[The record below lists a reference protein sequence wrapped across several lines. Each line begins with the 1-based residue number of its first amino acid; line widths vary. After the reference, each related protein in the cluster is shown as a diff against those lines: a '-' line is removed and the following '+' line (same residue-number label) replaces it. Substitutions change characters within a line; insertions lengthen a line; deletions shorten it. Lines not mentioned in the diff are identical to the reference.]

1 MLNISASPLSHG
13 SNVSHCLRNM
23 RTLLLLAAI
32 CCLASAAPQ
41 GQWYAPPFAVLG
53 NQNVNQQPNPQG
65 FGTKSGT
72 RSQQRC
78 RGPKKRCKGKR
89 EAEADPVL
97 VYTSGL
103 AYPYVVPAVL
113 PLSLKPEVVATGAAV
128 PVAVGGY
135 KAVAGDNGD
144 LKVACVMI
152 RVMTSSLTSTFI

>member
-1 MLNISASPLSHG
+1 
-13 SNVSHCLRNM
+13 M

-41 GQWYAPPFAVLG
+41 GWAPPPFAVLG
-53 NQNVNQQPNPQG
+53 NQNVNQQPNPQAA
-65 FGTKSGT
+65 GTRKGN
-72 RSQQRC
+72 RSQQPKCSGPKWRC
-78 RGPKKRCKGKR
+78 RGKR
-89 EAEADPVL
+89 EAEADPGL

-152 RVMTSSLTSTFI
+152 RVMTSSFTSTFI

>member
-1 MLNISASPLSHG
+1 
-13 SNVSHCLRNM
+13 M
-23 RTLLLLAAI
+23 RTLLLLAVI

-41 GQWYAPPFAVLG
+41 GNPLFDFFGPQT
-53 NQNVNQQPNPQG
+53 VNQQPNPQG
-65 FGTKSGT
+65 AGARKGN
-72 RSQQRC
+72 RNQQPKCNGPKWRC
-78 RGPKKRCKGKR
+78 RGKR